1 MKGLTHLIV
10 AIDGPAASGKGTIA
24 KKLAEYFNL
33 SYLDT
38 GILYRAVALQML
50 TKGMNEKDSQSAEKA
65 ARQVSIASIDH
76 TRIRTR
82 AVSDLASKI
91 ATISGV
97 REELLDRQRRF
108 AQNPDPDK
116 DGAILDGRDIGT
128 VVCPHAD
135 FKIFIMADLEIRAK
149 RRWKE
154 LLQSDPTV
162 IYCEV
167 LEEMRSRDER
177 DTNRKDAPLA
187 VTSGALVIDTSN
199 KSIDVSFNEAKDWI
213 LSRRF

>member
-1 MKGLTHLIV
+1 MIV

-33 SYLDT
+33 SFLDT
-38 GILYRAVALQML
+38 GVMYRAVALQML
-50 TKGMNEKDSQSAEKA
+50 TKGMNEKDSQSAEKV

-76 TRIRTR
+76 TGIRTR
-82 AVSDLASKI
+82 AVSELASKI
-91 ATISGV
+91 AAIPGV
-97 REELLDRQRRF
+97 RQELLTRQRRF
-108 AQNPDPDK
+108 AQNPDPGK

-167 LEEMRSRDER
+167 LEEMRSRDKR
-177 DTNRKDAPLA
+177 DTSRKAAPLV
-187 VTSGALVIDTSN
+187 VTSDAMVIDTSN
-199 KSIDVSFNEAKDWI
+199 KSIDVSFNEAKTWI

>member
-1 MKGLTHLIV
+1 MIV

-38 GILYRAVALQML
+38 GILYRAVALQLL
-50 TKGMNEKDSQSAEKA
+50 TKGMNEKDSQSAEKV
-65 ARQVSIASIDH
+65 ARHVSIATIDH
-76 TRIRTR
+76 TGIRTR

-91 ATISGV
+91 AAIPGV
-97 REELLDRQRRF
+97 RQELLDRQRRF
-108 AQNPDPDK
+108 AQNPDPGK

-135 FKIFIMADLEIRAK
+135 FKIFIIADLEIRAK

-199 KSIDVSFNEAKDWI
+199 KSIDVSFNEAKSWI

>member
-1 MKGLTHLIV
+1 MIV

-38 GILYRAVALQML
+38 GILYRAVALQLL
-50 TKGMNEKDSQSAEKA
+50 TKGMNEKDSQSAEKV

-76 TRIRTR
+76 TGIRTQ

-91 ATISGV
+91 AAIPGV
-97 REELLDRQRRF
+97 RQELLDRQRRF
-108 AQNPDPDK
+108 AQNPNPGK

-135 FKIFIMADLEIRAK
+135 FKIFIIADLEIRAK

-177 DTNRKDAPLA
+177 DTNRKDAPLV

-199 KSIDVSFNEAKDWI
+199 NSIDVSFNEAKNWI
-213 LSRRF
+213 MSRRF

>member
-1 MKGLTHLIV
+1 MIV

-50 TKGMNEKDSQSAEKA
+50 TKGMNEKDSQSAEKV
-65 ARQVSIASIDH
+65 ARQVSIDSIDH
-76 TRIRTR
+76 TGIRTR

-91 ATISGV
+91 ATIPGV

-108 AQNPDPDK
+108 AQNSDPGK

-199 KSIDVSFNEAKDWI
+199 KSIDVSFNEAKSWI

>member
-1 MKGLTHLIV
+1 MIV
-10 AIDGPAASGKGTIA
+10 AIDGPAGSGKGTIS

-50 TKGMNEKDSQSAEKA
+50 TEGINEKDCRSAKKV
-65 ARQVSIASIDH
+65 ARQVSITSIDYSG
-76 TRIRTR
+76 IRTR

-91 ATISGV
+91 ATISSV
-97 REELLDRQRRF
+97 RQELLTRQRRF

-128 VVCPHAD
+128 VVCPNAD
-135 FKIFIMADLEIRAK
+135 FKLFIMAELEIRAK

-177 DTNRKDAPLA
+177 DTNRKDAPLVA
-187 VTSGALVIDTSN
+187 SSDAMVIDTSN
-199 KSIDVSFNEAKDWI
+199 KSIDVSFNEAKNWI

>member
-1 MKGLTHLIV
+1 MIV
-10 AIDGPAASGKGTIA
+10 AVDGPAGSGKGTIS

-50 TKGMNEKDSQSAEKA
+50 TEGINEKDCRSAKKA
-65 ARQVSIASIDH
+65 ARQVSITSIDH
-76 TRIRTR
+76 SGIRTR

-97 REELLDRQRRF
+97 RQELLTRQRRF

-128 VVCPHAD
+128 VVCPNAD
-135 FKIFIMADLEIRAK
+135 FKLFIIAELEIRAK

-177 DTNRKDAPLA
+177 DTNRKDAPLIATSDA
-187 VTSGALVIDTSN
+187 VVIDTSN
-199 KSIDVSFNEAKDWI
+199 KSIDVSFNEAKNWI

>member
-1 MKGLTHLIV
+1 MIV

-38 GILYRAVALQML
+38 GILYRAVALQLL
-50 TKGMNEKDSQSAEKA
+50 TKGMNEKDSQSAEKV

-76 TRIRTR
+76 TGIRTQ

-91 ATISGV
+91 AAIPGV
-97 REELLDRQRRF
+97 RQELLDRQRRF
-108 AQNPDPDK
+108 AQNPNPGK

-135 FKIFIMADLEIRAK
+135 FKIFIIADLEIRAK

-199 KSIDVSFNEAKDWI
+199 NSIDVSFNEAKNWI
-213 LSRRF
+213 MSRRF

>member
-1 MKGLTHLIV
+1 MIV

-38 GILYRAVALQML
+38 GILYRAVALQLL
-50 TKGMNEKDSQSAEKA
+50 TKGMNEKDSQSAEKV

-76 TRIRTR
+76 TGIRTQ

-91 ATISGV
+91 AAIPGV
-97 REELLDRQRRF
+97 RRELLDRQRRF
-108 AQNPDPDK
+108 AQNPDPGK

-199 KSIDVSFNEAKDWI
+199 NSIDVSFNEAKNWI
-213 LSRRF
+213 MSRRF

>member
-1 MKGLTHLIV
+1 MIV

-50 TKGMNEKDSQSAEKA
+50 TKGMNEKDSQSAEKV

-76 TRIRTR
+76 TGIRTQ

-91 ATISGV
+91 AAIPSV
-97 REELLDRQRRF
+97 RQELLDRQRRF
-108 AQNPDPDK
+108 AQNPDPGK

-187 VTSGALVIDTSN
+187 VTLGALVIDTSN
-199 KSIDVSFNEAKDWI
+199 KSIDVSFNEAKNWI

>member
-1 MKGLTHLIV
+1 MIV

-38 GILYRAVALQML
+38 GILYRAVALKML
-50 TKGMNEKDSQSAEKA
+50 TKGMNEKDSQSAEKV
-65 ARQVSIASIDH
+65 ARQVSIDSIDH
-76 TRIRTR
+76 TGIRTR

-91 ATISGV
+91 ATIPGV

-108 AQNPDPDK
+108 AQNPDPGK

-199 KSIDVSFNEAKDWI
+199 KSIDVSVNEAKSWI

>member
-1 MKGLTHLIV
+1 MIV

-38 GILYRAVALQML
+38 GILYRAVALQLL
-50 TKGMNEKDSQSAEKA
+50 TKGMNEKDSQSAKKV

-76 TRIRTR
+76 TGIRTQ

-91 ATISGV
+91 AAIPGV
-97 REELLDRQRRF
+97 RQELLDRQRRF
-108 AQNPDPDK
+108 AQNPDPGK

-135 FKIFIMADLEIRAK
+135 FKIFIIADLEIRAK

-199 KSIDVSFNEAKDWI
+199 NSIDVSFNEAKNWI

>member
-1 MKGLTHLIV
+1 MIV

-38 GILYRAVALQML
+38 GILYRAVALQLL
-50 TKGMNEKDSQSAEKA
+50 TKGMNEKDSQSAEKV

-76 TRIRTR
+76 TGIRTR

-91 ATISGV
+91 AAIPGV
-97 REELLDRQRRF
+97 RQELLDRQRRF
-108 AQNPDPDK
+108 AQNPDPGK

-135 FKIFIMADLEIRAK
+135 FKIFIIADLEIRAK

-199 KSIDVSFNEAKDWI
+199 KSIDVSVNEAKSWI

>member
-1 MKGLTHLIV
+1 MIV

-50 TKGMNEKDSQSAEKA
+50 TEGINEKDSRSAKKV
-65 ARQVSIASIDH
+65 ARQVSIASIDQ
-76 TRIRTR
+76 TGIRTR

-97 REELLDRQRRF
+97 RKELITRQRIF
-108 AQNPDPDK
+108 AQNPDPGK

-128 VVCPHAD
+128 VVCPNAD
-135 FKIFIMADLEIRAK
+135 FKLFIMAELEIRAK

-177 DTNRKDAPLA
+177 DTNRKDAPLMATPDA
-187 VTSGALVIDTSN
+187 VVIDTSN
-199 KSIDVSFNEAKDWI
+199 KSIDVSFNEAKNWI

>member
-1 MKGLTHLIV
+1 MII

-50 TKGMNEKDSQSAEKA
+50 TKGMNEKDSQSAEKV
-65 ARQVSIASIDH
+65 ARQVSIDSIDH
-76 TRIRTR
+76 TGIRTR

-91 ATISGV
+91 ATIPGV

-108 AQNPDPDK
+108 AQNPDPGK

-199 KSIDVSFNEAKDWI
+199 KSIDVSFNEAKNWI

>member
-1 MKGLTHLIV
+1 MIV

-50 TKGMNEKDSQSAEKA
+50 TKGMNEKDSQSAEKV
-65 ARQVSIASIDH
+65 ARQVSIDSIDH
-76 TRIRTR
+76 TGIRTR

-91 ATISGV
+91 ATIPGV

-108 AQNPDPDK
+108 AQNPDPGK

-199 KSIDVSFNEAKDWI
+199 NSIDVSFNEAKNWI
-213 LSRRF
+213 MSRRF

>member
-1 MKGLTHLIV
+1 MIV

-50 TKGMNEKDSQSAEKA
+50 TEGMNEKDIRAAKKV
-65 ARQVSIASIDH
+65 ARQVSIATIDH
-76 TRIRTR
+76 AGIRAR
-82 AVSDLASKI
+82 EVSDLSSKI
-91 ATISGV
+91 ATIPGV
-97 REELLDRQRRF
+97 RQELLDRQRRF
-108 AQNPDPDK
+108 AQNPDPSK
-116 DGAILDGRDIGT
+116 DGVILDGRDIGT
-128 VVCPHAD
+128 VVCPEAD
-135 FKIFIMADLEIRAK
+135 FKIFITADLEIRAK

-177 DTNRKDAPLA
+177 DTNRKDAPLVVA
-187 VTSGALVIDTSN
+187 SDSIVINTSN
-199 KSIDVSFNEAKDWI
+199 MSIDVSFEAAKNWI

>member
-1 MKGLTHLIV
+1 MIV

-38 GILYRAVALQML
+38 GILYRAVALQLL
-50 TKGMNEKDSQSAEKA
+50 TKGMNEKDSQSAEKV

-76 TRIRTR
+76 TGIRTQ

-91 ATISGV
+91 AAIPGV
-97 REELLDRQRRF
+97 RQELLDRQRRF
-108 AQNPDPDK
+108 AQNPDPGK

-128 VVCPHAD
+128 VVCPDAD

-199 KSIDVSFNEAKDWI
+199 KSIDVSFNEAKNWI
-213 LSRRF
+213 MSRRF

>member
-1 MKGLTHLIV
+1 MIV

-38 GILYRAVALQML
+38 GILYRAVALQLL
-50 TKGMNEKDSQSAEKA
+50 TKGMNEKDSQSAKKV

-76 TRIRTR
+76 TGIRTQ

-91 ATISGV
+91 AAIPGV
-97 REELLDRQRRF
+97 RQELLDRQRRF
-108 AQNPDPDK
+108 AQNPDPGK

-135 FKIFIMADLEIRAK
+135 FKIFIIADLEIRAK

-199 KSIDVSFNEAKDWI
+199 NSIDVSFNEAKNWI
-213 LSRRF
+213 MSRRF

>member
-1 MKGLTHLIV
+1 MIV

-76 TRIRTR
+76 TEIRTR

-108 AQNPDPDK
+108 AQNPDPGK
-116 DGAILDGRDIGT
+116 GGAILDGRDIGT

-135 FKIFIMADLEIRAK
+135 FKFFIMADLEIRAK

-154 LLQSDPTV
+154 LLRSDPTV

-167 LEEMRSRDER
+167 LEDVRSRDER

>member
-1 MKGLTHLIV
+1 MIV

-38 GILYRAVALQML
+38 GVLYRAVALQML
-50 TKGMNEKDSQSAEKA
+50 TKGMNEKDSQSAEKV

-76 TRIRTR
+76 TGIRTR

-91 ATISGV
+91 ATIPGV

-108 AQNPDPDK
+108 AQNPDPGK

-199 KSIDVSFNEAKDWI
+199 KSIDVSFNEAKSWI

>member
-1 MKGLTHLIV
+1 MIV
-10 AIDGPAASGKGTIA
+10 AIDGPAGSGKGTIA

-50 TKGMNEKDSQSAEKA
+50 TEGIDEKDYRSAKKV
-65 ARQVSIASIDH
+65 ARQVSIHSIDH
-76 TRIRTR
+76 SGIRTR

-91 ATISGV
+91 ATISSV
-97 REELLDRQRRF
+97 RQELLTRQRRF

-128 VVCPHAD
+128 VVCPNAD
-135 FKIFIMADLEIRAK
+135 FKLFIMAELEIRAK

-177 DTNRKDAPLA
+177 DTNRKDAPLV
-187 VTSGALVIDTSN
+187 VTSDAMIIDTSN
-199 KSIDVSFNEAKDWI
+199 KSIDVSFNEAKNWI

>member
-1 MKGLTHLIV
+1 MIV

-38 GILYRAVALQML
+38 GILYRAVALQLL
-50 TKGMNEKDSQSAEKA
+50 TKGMNEKDSQSAEKV

-76 TRIRTR
+76 TGIRTQ

-91 ATISGV
+91 AAIPGV
-97 REELLDRQRRF
+97 RQELLDRQRRF
-108 AQNPDPDK
+108 AQNPDPGK

-135 FKIFIMADLEIRAK
+135 FKIFIIADLEIRAK

-177 DTNRKDAPLA
+177 DTNRENAPLV
-187 VTSGALVIDTSN
+187 VTSDAMVIDTSN
-199 KSIDVSFNEAKDWI
+199 KSIDVSFNEAKNWI
-213 LSRRF
+213 LSRCF

>member
-65 ARQVSIASIDH
+65 TRQVSIASIDH
-76 TRIRTR
+76 TGIRTR

-108 AQNPDPDK
+108 AQNPDPGK

-128 VVCPHAD
+128 VVCPDAD
-135 FKIFIMADLEIRAK
+135 FKIFIIADLKIRAK

-177 DTNRKDAPLA
+177 DTNRKTP
-187 VTSGALVIDTSN
+187 
-199 KSIDVSFNEAKDWI
+199 
-213 LSRRF
+213 R

>member
-1 MKGLTHLIV
+1 MIV

-50 TKGMNEKDSQSAEKA
+50 TKGMNEKDSQSAEKV
-65 ARQVSIASIDH
+65 ARQVFIDSIDH
-76 TRIRTR
+76 TGIRTR

-91 ATISGV
+91 ATIPGV

-108 AQNPDPDK
+108 AQNPDPGK

-154 LLQSDPTV
+154 LLQSDPTA

-177 DTNRKDAPLA
+177 DTNRKDAPLV
-187 VTSGALVIDTSN
+187 VTSDAMIIDTSN
-199 KSIDVSFNEAKDWI
+199 KSIDVSFNEAKNWI

>member
-1 MKGLTHLIV
+1 MIV

-50 TKGMNEKDSQSAEKA
+50 TEGINENDYRSAQKVA
-65 ARQVSIASIDH
+65 QQVSIASIDH
-76 TRIRTR
+76 TGIRTR

-91 ATISGV
+91 ATISTV
-97 REELLDRQRRF
+97 RQELLTRQRRF

-128 VVCPHAD
+128 VVCPNAD
-135 FKIFIMADLEIRAK
+135 FKLFIMAELEIRAK

-177 DTNRKDAPLA
+177 DTNRKDAPLV
-187 VTSGALVIDTSN
+187 VTSDAMVIDTSN
-199 KSIDVSFNEAKDWI
+199 KSIDVSFNEAKNWI

>member
-1 MKGLTHLIV
+1 MIV

-38 GILYRAVALQML
+38 GILYRAVALQLL
-50 TKGMNEKDSQSAEKA
+50 TKGMNEKDSQSAEKV

-76 TRIRTR
+76 TGIRTQ

-91 ATISGV
+91 ATIPGV
-97 REELLDRQRRF
+97 RQELLDRQRRF
-108 AQNPDPDK
+108 AQNPDPGK

-135 FKIFIMADLEIRAK
+135 FKIFIIADLEIRAK

-177 DTNRKDAPLA
+177 DANRKDAPLA

-199 KSIDVSFNEAKDWI
+199 KSIDVSFNEAKSWI

>member
-1 MKGLTHLIV
+1 MIV

-50 TKGMNEKDSQSAEKA
+50 TKGMNEKDSQSAEKV

-76 TRIRTR
+76 NGIRTQ

-91 ATISGV
+91 AAIPGV
-97 REELLDRQRRF
+97 RQELLTRQRRF
-108 AQNPDPDK
+108 AQNPDPGK
-116 DGAILDGRDIGT
+116 DGAVLDGRDIGT

-199 KSIDVSFNEAKDWI
+199 KSIDVSFNEAKSWI

>member
-1 MKGLTHLIV
+1 MIV
-10 AIDGPAASGKGTIA
+10 AIDGPAGSGKGTIS

-50 TKGMNEKDSQSAEKA
+50 TEGINEKDCRSAKKV
-65 ARQVSIASIDH
+65 ARQVSITSIDH
-76 TRIRTR
+76 SGIRTR

-91 ATISGV
+91 ATISSV
-97 REELLDRQRRF
+97 RQELLTRQRRF

-128 VVCPHAD
+128 IVCPNAD
-135 FKIFIMADLEIRAK
+135 FKLFIMAELEIRAK

-177 DTNRKDAPLA
+177 DINREDAPLV
-187 VTSGALVIDTSN
+187 VTSDALVIDTSN
-199 KSIDVSFNEAKDWI
+199 KSIDVSFNEAKNWI

>member
-1 MKGLTHLIV
+1 MIV
-10 AIDGPAASGKGTIA
+10 AIDGPAGSGKGTIA

-50 TKGMNEKDSQSAEKA
+50 TKGMNEKDSQSAEKV
-65 ARQVSIASIDH
+65 ARQVSIDSIDH
-76 TRIRTR
+76 TGIRTR
-82 AVSDLASKI
+82 AVSNLASKI
-91 ATISGV
+91 ATIPGV

-108 AQNPDPDK
+108 AQNPDPGK

>member
-1 MKGLTHLIV
+1 MIV

-38 GILYRAVALQML
+38 GILYRAVALQLL
-50 TKGMNEKDSQSAEKA
+50 TKGMNEKDSQSAEKV
-65 ARQVSIASIDH
+65 ARQVSIDSIDH
-76 TRIRTR
+76 TGIRTR

-91 ATISGV
+91 ATIPGV

-108 AQNPDPDK
+108 AQNPDPGK

-135 FKIFIMADLEIRAK
+135 FKIFIIADLEIRAK

-199 KSIDVSFNEAKDWI
+199 NSIDVSFNEAKSWI

>member
-1 MKGLTHLIV
+1 MNLIV

-38 GILYRAVALQML
+38 GILYRAVALQLL
-50 TKGMNEKDSQSAEKA
+50 TKGMNEKDSQSAEKV

-76 TRIRTR
+76 TGIRTQ

-91 ATISGV
+91 AAIPGV
-97 REELLDRQRRF
+97 RQELLDRQRRF
-108 AQNPDPDK
+108 AQNPDPGK

-135 FKIFIMADLEIRAK
+135 FKIFIIADLEIRAK

-177 DTNRKDAPLA
+177 DTNRKDAPLV
-187 VTSGALVIDTSN
+187 VTSDSIVINTSN
-199 KSIDVSFNEAKDWI
+199 MSIDVSFEAAKNWI

>member
-1 MKGLTHLIV
+1 MIV
-10 AIDGPAASGKGTIA
+10 AIDGPAGSGKGTIA

-50 TKGMNEKDSQSAEKA
+50 TEGINENDYRSAQKVA
-65 ARQVSIASIDH
+65 QQVSIASIDH
-76 TRIRTR
+76 TGIRTR

-91 ATISGV
+91 ATISTV
-97 REELLDRQRRF
+97 RQELLTRQRRF

-128 VVCPHAD
+128 IVCPNAD
-135 FKIFIMADLEIRAK
+135 FKLFIMAELEIRAK

-177 DTNRKDAPLA
+177 DTNREDAPLV
-187 VTSGALVIDTSN
+187 VTSDALVIDTSN
-199 KSIDVSFNEAKDWI
+199 KSIDVSFNEAKNWI

>member
-1 MKGLTHLIV
+1 MIV

-38 GILYRAVALQML
+38 GILYRAVALQLL
-50 TKGMNEKDSQSAEKA
+50 TKGMNEKDSQSAEKV
-65 ARQVSIASIDH
+65 ARHVSIATIDH
-76 TRIRTR
+76 TGIRTR

-91 ATISGV
+91 AAIPGV
-97 REELLDRQRRF
+97 RQELLTRQRRF
-108 AQNPDPDK
+108 AQNPDPGK
-116 DGAILDGRDIGT
+116 DGAVLDGRDIGT

-135 FKIFIMADLEIRAK
+135 FKIFIIADLEIRAK

-199 KSIDVSFNEAKDWI
+199 KSIDVSFNEAKNWI
-213 LSRRF
+213 MSRRF

>member
-1 MKGLTHLIV
+1 MIV
-10 AIDGPAASGKGTIA
+10 AIDGPAGSGKGTIS

-50 TKGMNEKDSQSAEKA
+50 TEGINEKDCRSAKKV
-65 ARQVSIASIDH
+65 ARQVSITSIDYSG
-76 TRIRTR
+76 IRTR

-91 ATISGV
+91 ATISSV
-97 REELLDRQRRF
+97 RQELLTRQRRF

-128 VVCPHAD
+128 VVCPNAD
-135 FKIFIMADLEIRAK
+135 FKLFIMAELEIRAK

-177 DTNRKDAPLA
+177 DTNRKDAPLMATSDA
-187 VTSGALVIDTSN
+187 VVIDTSN
-199 KSIDVSFNEAKDWI
+199 KSIDVSFNEAKNWI

>member
-1 MKGLTHLIV
+1 LIV

-50 TKGMNEKDSQSAEKA
+50 TKGMNEKDSQSAEKV
-65 ARQVSIASIDH
+65 ARQVSIDSIDH
-76 TRIRTR
+76 TGIRTR

-91 ATISGV
+91 ATIPGV

-108 AQNPDPDK
+108 AQNPDPGK

-199 KSIDVSFNEAKDWI
+199 KSIDVSVNEAKSWI

>member
-1 MKGLTHLIV
+1 MIV
-10 AIDGPAASGKGTIA
+10 AIDGPAGSGKGTIS

-50 TKGMNEKDSQSAEKA
+50 TKGMNEKDSQSAEKV
-65 ARQVSIASIDH
+65 ARQVSIDSIDH
-76 TRIRTR
+76 TGIRTR

-91 ATISGV
+91 ATIPGV

-108 AQNPDPDK
+108 AQNPDPGK

-199 KSIDVSFNEAKDWI
+199 KSIDVSFNEAKSWI